1 MKRKRSS
8 LLILCAV
15 IGFAGGLRAESEGLA
30 PAPSPYA
37 ELSDMTTLSEIARH
51 LYRWNLDEADF
62 KGIGGAGDLAFHIR
76 PRHPAL
82 DEGDRSLF
90 AEVFIPT
97 LSTLVLLKKT
107 DYTIDELD
115 VEVRGDRFKIVNV
128 ERVDLPPE
136 PVEGEITVAYPVREM
151 LAHLFQTRSQ
161 PDFPSPELSAR
172 LREAI
177 LEELGDHRDGLTG
190 PQTVFVAPLSPVAN
204 EIWAYWQEGNLLL
217 RWASDIELTNPAV
230 WEYEELAGDV
240 IDIDDQVVVGFSEA
254 PGSNAYYTR
263 DQIGR
268 ILYNCVV
275 LGQKRTPVI
284 EAEPAPA
291 GDAGQ

>member
-1 MKRKRSS
+1 MKRISTM
-8 LLILCAV
+8 LLLALILLPGSV
-15 IGFAGGLRAESEGLA
+15 QTSIGAEMETPVA
-30 PAPSPYA
+30 DRYA
-37 ELSDMTTLSEIARH
+37 ELSEMTTLSEIARH
-51 LYRWNLDEADF
+51 LYRWNLDEQDF
-62 KGIGGAGDLAFHIR
+62 DGIAGTGELAFHIR
-76 PRHPAL
+76 PQHPTL
-82 DEGDRSLF
+82 DAGDQSLY
-90 AEVFIPT
+90 AEVYIPT
-97 LSTLVLLKKT
+97 LATLVQMKKT
-107 DYTIDELD
+107 DYTIDELG
-115 VEVRGDRFKIVNV
+115 VEVRSDRFKIVNV
-128 ERVDLPPE
+128 ERLALPPE
-136 PVEGEITVAYPVREM
+136 PVADEITIAYPVRDI
-151 LAHLFQTRSQ
+151 LTYLFNTRSQ

-230 WEYEELAGDV
+230 WEHEELAGDI
-240 IDIDDQVVVGFSEA
+240 IDIEQQAVVAFSEA

-275 LGQKRTPVI
+275 IGQKRTPVI
-284 EAEPAPA
+284 GAE
-291 GDAGQ
+291 QQ